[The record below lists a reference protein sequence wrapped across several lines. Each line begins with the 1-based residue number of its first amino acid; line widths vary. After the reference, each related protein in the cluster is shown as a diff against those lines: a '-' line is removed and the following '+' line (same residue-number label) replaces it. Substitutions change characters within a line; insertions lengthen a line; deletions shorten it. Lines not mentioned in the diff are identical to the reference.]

1 MCTVDRWLACEK
13 PETLLAKRCSRNSRQ
28 ARSISHDCESEPVDA
43 LAVLDALDLL
53 ALLHDPFIAVAQSL
67 RCSKTK
73 RRLCA
78 MTTPRGTAVWGSLLR
93 LVTPAAPLSV
103 KSRRKAMQ
111 SVYEACR
118 VEKTN
123 AKNDIKTKT
132 TAPTAPAASSETK
145 KRRISPKLPGELCSD
160 AHEASPARA
169 GTLQKE
175 MLLPLMTEAVSDA
188 KADDASAA
196 AEAAAASAAAE
207 AADAS
212 ATAEAAAAA
221 AAKAGAGAEL
231 QCQSDLNPVAES
243 EDKCRCRSSAGAT
256 DAEAAEYARVT
267 AELRTELGRSMAMV
281 QKLHSDVTAA
291 KGNIAKAKRRL
302 AALHD
307 QNERSNRVC
316 FMAMALCRRHGFE
329 QELRELSDY
338 IQKQRVTVRPFEHTG

>member
-78 MTTPRGTAVWGSLLR
+78 MTTPRGTAVWGSL
-93 LVTPAAPLSV
+93 TPAAPLSV
-103 KSRRKAMQ
+103 KSRRQAMQ
-111 SVYEACR
+111 TIYEAR
-118 VEKTN
+118 RAEKTN
-123 AKNDIKTKT
+123 TNIKT

-175 MLLPLMTEAVSDA
+175 MLLPLMTGAVSA
-188 KADDASAA
+188 AEADDASAA

-267 AELRTELGRSMAMV
+267 AELRAELGRSMAMV

-291 KGNIAKAKRRL
+291 RGNIAKAKRRL

-338 IQKQRVTVRPFEHTG
+338 IQKQRVTLRPFEHTG

>member
-1 MCTVDRWLACEK
+1 MRSR
-13 PETLLAKRCSRNSRQ
+13 KRCLLRDAHATLDKR
-28 ARSISHDCESEPVDA
+28 ARFHMIASLSQLMHSPYLMRLICWLSCMTHLNLLPSLTRCDA
-43 LAVLDALDLL
+43 
-53 ALLHDPFIAVAQSL
+53 
-67 RCSKTK
+67 KTK

-78 MTTPRGTAVWGSLLR
+78 MATPRRTAVWGSLR
-93 LVTPAAPLSV
+93 LGAPAASLSV

-111 SVYEACR
+111 SVYEARR

-175 MLLPLMTEAVSDA
+175 MLLPLMTGAVSDA

-212 ATAEAAAAA
+212 ATAEAAAAAA

-316 FMAMALCRRHGFE
+316 FMAMALCRRQGFE

-338 IQKQRVTVRPFEHTG
+338 IQKQRVDVRPFEHTG

>member
-1 MCTVDRWLACEK
+1 MCTVDRWLAREK

-78 MTTPRGTAVWGSLLR
+78 MATPRRTAVVWGSLR
-93 LVTPAAPLSV
+93 LGTPAASLSV

-111 SVYEACR
+111 SIYEARR

-123 AKNDIKTKT
+123 TKKDIKTKT

-175 MLLPLMTEAVSDA
+175 MLLPLMTGAVSDA

-221 AAKAGAGAEL
+221 AEDVAGAEL

-291 KGNIAKAKRRL
+291 EGNIAKVKRRL
-302 AALHD
+302 AAVHD